1 MSTRRT
7 LAFLTLWGLLAAG
20 VVAPAHAT
28 VVCSGCEYD
37 ESGAGSYLGVHSGPT
52 FDVSTFS
59 HTGVVPPGKPAGR
72 FEDFW
77 VFDVTPNVVASMSAT
92 FTLLSPIFGFFGEL
106 YADDGSVCPTFS
118 CTSVSLGDRLA
129 RVVAGGTQG
138 FTIDEGLL
146 GFLPE
151 GRYILRIGG
160 TANALNEGAYTGQL
174 AVFGF
179 AVREAGSLSLFLLAL
194 PLLFI
199 AGMVHRG
206 KSHR

>member
-1 MSTRRT
+1 MSTERK
-7 LAFLTLWGLLAAG
+7 LAFLSLWSLLAAG
-20 VVAPAHAT
+20 VVMPAHAAT
-28 VVCSGCEYD
+28 VCAGCEYD
-37 ESGAGSYLGVHSGPT
+37 ESGAGSYLGLHRGPT

-59 HTGVVPPGKPAGR
+59 HTGVVPPNKPAGH
-72 FEDFW
+72 FVDFW

-106 YADDGSVCPTFS
+106 YEDDGSVCPTFS

-129 RVVAGGTQG
+129 RVVAGNADG

-160 TANALNEGAYTGQL
+160 TANALNEGAYTGSL

-179 AVREAGSLSLFLLAL
+179 AVQEAGTLSLFLLAL
-194 PLLFI
+194 PLLMV
-199 AGMVHRG
+199 AGMAHR
-206 KSHR
+206 KSHP